1 MPSLRQSSRRQ
12 HQQQQQQLTS
22 NPPPEP
28 EPRRSVRATKGQHK
42 ALDQLDQPLEASK
55 RRGGKKGKKSA
66 PEPEEPEEEVIR
78 CVCGAT
84 EQDEDSGEP
93 WIACDQ
99 CGAWQHNICMG
110 MSQYTEDLPKE
121 YFCELCRPENHEEL
135 LTGIARGEKPWEA
148 RRKAY
153 EEEKADKKK
162 KGPKK
167 GKKRIS
173 DLKED
178 ASQKSKQSPPPAPE
192 PKKDIKG
199 AGAKRKNGDGQHEKE
214 TKVSPVSR
222 CAVSCLGMLAD
233 LALPLQKM
241 RKVNETQSVPIPAY
255 SPPADIPDKISGL
268 PDTRLGPAKALF
280 KALASSIAAAEKNGA
295 VPSDGVPNADRAER
309 FALQIERAVH
319 DTHPTTS
326 AYAGQIRTLAFNLK
340 SNPELTTRLL
350 DRTLVPPMLAAM
362 TTEELA
368 SKQLQKE
375 TAEMLAR
382 AEKQAI
388 KITEDAPR
396 VRKTHKGD
404 EIVGDDG
411 FIASEDVPSAPVA
424 RPSAPK
430 QEPKDTPEF
439 PARPG
444 HRSSAS
450 GSLALDTQQSPSR
463 ADFDLSKVFSSVRSP
478 TLAQG
483 QSRASFSAA
492 PAGGP
497 GFDPD
502 VDRLLDDGTQSPPYS
517 PKEEND
523 PDVVWRGNVI
533 MNTIAEVQVA
543 AKHIGG
549 ANLSETIH
557 LPWDKL
563 LPRNLTVCGRIDEQ
577 QAIVYLC
584 GLRYSLPTD
593 VVVVNLEPTSPAA
606 RAGMQKLFDYFM
618 SKKRYGVVGDKGVA
632 NVRDTYLVPVPP
644 GTGNHPEFMMNLVDN
659 FIPETRAE
667 PMMLCVIVY
676 RNDPET
682 IQRIHGTTDP
692 AHALRASQTGGHSG
706 PAQSPG
712 TPTPTQGAFP
722 VTSRPSI
729 SAPAFS
735 PTSPQGAFPQYP
747 SPRLGAPMQHPQ
759 PPPAPAPQAAR
770 PMSKA
775 DELQRQGEATARDV
789 LGHLITSPTVGFL
802 LPQAHSMSRREWE
815 VIKKVYEKDPRT
827 RDDLPYL
834 SAILEKEGQ
843 QQQQQQQQ
851 QQAQQQ
857 AQSPPLPHVQA
868 PAQPQHHRPPQQH
881 LPPQPH
887 PRPPQPPQQH
897 PHPHPHPHPVRTT
910 PIPPPPIPPPVAVP
924 PRQTPIPP
932 PPIPPQ
938 AAPSSGPPP
947 A

>member
-1 MPSLRQSSRRQ
+1 MPSLRRSTRRG
-12 HQQQQQQLTS
+12 QQLT
-22 NPPPEP
+22 NKPPPDP

-42 ALDQLDQPLEASK
+42 ALEQLDQPLEAPK
-55 RRGGKKGKKSA
+55 RRGGSKKGKKSA

-110 MSQYTEDLPKE
+110 MSQYSEDLPKE

-135 LTGIARGEKPWEA
+135 LSGIERGEKPWEA

-153 EEEKADKKK
+153 EEEKAEKKK

-167 GKKRIS
+167 GKKRTS

-178 ASQKSKQSPPPAPE
+178 ASQKSKQSPPPPPE

-199 AGAKRKNGDGQHEKE
+199 GGTKRKNGEGPQEKE
-214 TKVSPVSR
+214 SKVSTML
-222 CAVSCLGMLAD
+222 CSCDGSVTNA
-233 LALPLQKM
+233 ASQKM

-255 SPPADIPDKISGL
+255 SPPGDIPDRIPGL
-268 PDTRLGPAKALF
+268 PDARQGPAKALF
-280 KALASSIAAAEKNGA
+280 KSLVSSIGAAEKNGA
-295 VPSDGVPNADRAER
+295 APSDGVSTSDRAER

-326 AYAGQIRTLAFNLK
+326 SYASQIRTLAFNLK
-340 SNPELTTRLL
+340 SNPELTTRLVE
-350 DRTLVPPMLAAM
+350 RTLTPPMLASM
-362 TTEELA
+362 STEELA
-368 SKQLQKE
+368 SKELQKE

-388 KITEDAPR
+388 KITEDVPR
-396 VRKTHKGD
+396 VRRTHKGD
-404 EIVGDDG
+404 EIIGDDG
-411 FIASEDVPSAPVA
+411 FIASEDVPSAPVG
-424 RPSAPK
+424 RPNAPK

-439 PARPG
+439 PPHAR
-444 HRSSAS
+444 HRSSA
-450 GSLALDTQQSPSR
+450 GLAVDTQQSPTR
-463 ADFDLSKVFSSVRSP
+463 TDFDLNKVFSSVKSP
-478 TLAQG
+478 TLPQG
-483 QSRASFSAA
+483 QQPRASFSAA

-533 MNTIAEVQVA
+533 MNTVAEVSVA

-549 ANLSETIH
+549 ANLSETIG
-557 LPWDKL
+557 LAWDKL

-593 VVVVNLEPTSPAA
+593 VVVASLEPTSPSAKAA
-606 RAGMQKLFDYFM
+606 MLKLFDYFV

-659 FIPETRAE
+659 FIPETRTE

-692 AHALRASQTGGHSG
+692 NHALRMHQTVAQGSG
-706 PAQSPG
+706 PMQSPG
-712 TPTPTQGAFP
+712 TPTPPQGGFSHP
-722 VTSRPSI
+722 GRPSI

-735 PTSPQGAFPQYP
+735 PTSPQGPFPPQYP
-747 SPRLGAPMQHPQ
+747 SPRMGTPMQQPQ
-759 PPPAPAPQAAR
+759 PPPAPAPQPAR
-770 PMSKA
+770 QTPKV
-775 DELQRQGEATARDV
+775 DDLQRQGEAIAREV
-789 LGHLITSPTVGFL
+789 LGHLITSPTVMFL
-802 LPQAHSMSRREWE
+802 LPQAHVMSRREWE
-815 VIKKVYEKDPRT
+815 VIKKVYERDPKT

-834 SAILEKEGQ
+834 STILEKEGQ
-843 QQQQQQQQ
+843 QQQQQTSQTPPLPQAPQQPQPHPQQQ
-851 QQAQQQ
+851 Q
-857 AQSPPLPHVQA
+857 
-868 PAQPQHHRPPQQH
+868 HRPQPQQH
-881 LPPQPH
+881 LPPQHH
-887 PRPPQPPQQH
+887 PQRPPQPQQQH
-897 PHPHPHPHPVRTT
+897 PHPMRTT
-910 PIPPPPIPPPVAVP
+910 PIPPPPIPPAPVAGP
-924 PRQTPIPP
+924 PKQTPIPP

-938 AAPSSGPPP
+938 ATAGSGPPP